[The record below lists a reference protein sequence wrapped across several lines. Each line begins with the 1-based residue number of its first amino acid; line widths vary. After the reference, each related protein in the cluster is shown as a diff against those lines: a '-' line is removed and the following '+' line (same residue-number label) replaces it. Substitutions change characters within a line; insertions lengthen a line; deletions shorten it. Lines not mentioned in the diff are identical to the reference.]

1 MYVNQKWRSTCTF
14 PKQFTYVISCCI

>member
-14 PKQFTYVISCCI
+14 PKKFTYVISCCI